1 MLGFLLRR
9 VGQALIVLLA
19 VSVLCFVALRFVGD
33 PVLQMLPRNATEQMR
48 QDLRH
53 ELGLD
58 QPIPIQYARFL
69 GRAVQGDLGHS
80 YHHNEAAL
88 SLIMTS
94 FGATLELALAAMIF
108 AIVMAMP
115 LGILAAVKPRG
126 AMARTIL
133 TGSLLGISMP
143 TFLTGVL
150 LLFIF
155 AVTPVI
161 YPDHW
166 LFSRLPR
173 MPSSGAGEATA
184 LLGTRIHLNHF
195 DNWRYVIL
203 PAITLGGYYLA
214 VLIRLVR
221 SEMIEQLNRDHVT
234 VARAKG
240 LSEWRVTIKHAYRNA
255 LIPVVTV
262 MGMQFGGLIAFSI
275 VTETIFQWPGMG
287 KLLIESIAVND
298 QPVITAYLLV
308 VAIIF
313 VTINLGVDLVY
324 GLIDPRIRV
333 HA

>member
-9 VGQALIVLLA
+9 LGQALIVLLA

-33 PVLQMLPRNATEQMR
+33 PVLQMLPRNATEEMKQAT
-48 QDLRH
+48 RH

-58 QPIPIQYARFL
+58 QPIPVQYGRFL
-69 GRAVQGDLGHS
+69 LRAAQGDLGHS
-80 YHHNEAAL
+80 YYHNEAAL

-94 FGATLELALAAMIF
+94 FGATFELALAAMIF

-115 LGILAAVKPRG
+115 LGIIAATKPRG
-126 AMARTIL
+126 PLAKAIL
-133 TGSLLGISMP
+133 TGSLMGISMP

-150 LLFIF
+150 LLFLF

-161 YPDHW
+161 YPDNW
-166 LFSRLPR
+166 FFSRLPR

-184 LLGTRIHLNHF
+184 FLGTRIHLNHL
-195 DNWRYVIL
+195 DNWRYIIL

-240 LSEWRVTIKHAYRNA
+240 LSEWRITIKHAYRNA

-298 QPVITAYLLV
+298 QPVITAYLLI

-313 VTINLGVDLVY
+313 VTINLAVDLVY

-333 HA
+333 QG